1 MEFKI
6 KASDK
11 TGKIETLSIT
21 APSAEA
27 ASQMLKKQE
36 LFAVEIEKMPF
47 QPGGFFSAEN
57 IRRVKFVFN
66 RSKYLI
72 EFSRTLSMLLRSGM
86 SLNEALGV
94 LGEKRQGMESDYFTD
109 IIGEIKRSVDHGIS
123 FSLALARRPDI
134 FEDLYV
140 KSAASGETSGNL
152 CGVLSN
158 LCQYYQK
165 KQALYKKLLAA
176 AAYPAVI
183 LVLSTIGVAYLFLN
197 VVPTYTKLFREMGAS
212 LPPISQAVFF
222 IGDFIGAFYLP
233 LGFMAIA
240 FAFTAYNWLATPA
253 GKDFYDRTSLKVP
266 LVCAFTEK
274 SLYSIFYRTSGL
286 LIKSGINIV
295 NALEVSANVITNGVI
310 NARIKRA
317 IAYIKEGN
325 TISYSFE
332 KSEFSSGIIPRLI
345 KTGEESATLPEIFD
359 NISGVMDG
367 ELDSITTAFES
378 LFGPLILIFVLAL
391 FGTVII
397 AILLPMITAATV
409 VS

>member
-1 MEFKI
+1 MEFKV
-6 KASDK
+6 KASAK
-11 TGKIETLSIT
+11 TGKIETLFIT
-21 APSAEA
+21 ASSAEA
-27 ASQMLKKQE
+27 ASDMLKKQD
-36 LFAVEIEKMPF
+36 LFAVDIEKIPF
-47 QPGGFFSAEN
+47 QPGLFFSAEN
-57 IRRVKFVFN
+57 FRRIRFAFN
-66 RSKYLI
+66 RGKYLI
-72 EFSRTLSMLLRSGM
+72 EFSRVLSMLIKSGM

-94 LGEKRQGMESDYFTD
+94 LSEKRGDSDYFTD
-109 IIGEIKRSVDHGIS
+109 IIGDIKKSVDHGIS

-158 LCQYYQK
+158 LCEYYQK

-212 LPPISQAVFF
+212 LPPISQVVFF
-222 IGDFIGAFYLP
+222 AGDFIGAFYLP
-233 LGFMAIA
+233 LAFMAGA
-240 FAFTAYNWLATPA
+240 FAFTVYNWFSTPE
-253 GKDFYDRTSLKVP
+253 GKDFYDRAVLKVP
-266 LVCAFTEK
+266 LLCAFTEK

-295 NALEVSANVITNGVI
+295 SALEVSANVITNGVI
-310 NARIKRA
+310 NARIRQA
-317 IAYIKEGN
+317 IIYIKEGN

-332 KSEFSSGIIPRLI
+332 KSGFASDIIPRLI
-345 KTGEESATLPEIFD
+345 KTGEESATLPEIF
-359 NISGVMDG
+359 NNVSGVMDE
-367 ELDSITTAFES
+367 ELDSLTTAFES
-378 LFGPLILIFVLAL
+378 LFGPMILIFVLAV
-391 FGTVII
+391 FGTIII

-409 VS
+409 VG